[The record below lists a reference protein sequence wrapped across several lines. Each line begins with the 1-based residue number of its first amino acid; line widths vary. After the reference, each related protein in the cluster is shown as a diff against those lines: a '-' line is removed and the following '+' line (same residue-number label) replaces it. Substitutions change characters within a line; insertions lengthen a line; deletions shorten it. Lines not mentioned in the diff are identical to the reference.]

1 MAVDSLIP
9 GLPIALFAYLAGA
22 VPFGYLIV
30 RSTQGKDI
38 RSEGS
43 GNIGATNVY
52 RSNRWA
58 GVLTLVCDGLKGYL
72 AVRMAGILSDA
83 DLFWMALSAVAA
95 IMGHAFTVFLRFKG
109 GKGVATGCGAY
120 LALAPWAVISTLGVF
135 IVVLLLS
142 RYISLSSIL
151 ATAAFPLWVYWMG
164 DPLVVVGGAAVGAAV
179 IVAKHHQNVGRLLA
193 GTENKFAFGGQPQPR

>member
-9 GLPIALFAYLAGA
+9 GLPITLFAYLIGA

-38 RSEGS
+38 RGEGS

-58 GVLTLVCDGLKGYL
+58 GVLTLVCDSLKGYL
-72 AVRMAGILSDA
+72 AVRLAGILSDA

-120 LALAPWAVISTLGVF
+120 LALAPSAVILTLGVF

-193 GTENKFAFGGQPQPR
+193 GTENKFAFGGQPQP